1 MAVVSW
7 VILTKKTSQL
17 LNSNNKYKSYIKYSS
32 MGIQMVALIII
43 LTFIGRYID
52 YKIENN
58 IPIATIVLILFGL
71 IAAMYY
77 MIKTLKN

>member
-1 MAVVSW
+1 
-7 VILTKKTSQL
+7 
-17 LNSNNKYKSYIKYSS
+17 